1 MMTYP
6 FGRGRARAIPYACMG
21 VGMLLYVVFGFGPSL
36 ATIVFSF
43 TNISGVPGAKWSFLG
58 LANFQEFFT
67 SLTLPDSDAMG
78 ALQRTLIFAA
88 SVTMIQNALSLLIAS
103 LLNARLR
110 GRMVVRAIVFMPV
123 VLGVTVIGLMWT
135 LVLNPLGGPAET
147 LLGLFGA
154 SSSFLGD
161 YTWAFPL
168 CIAIQIWSAM
178 GFSVVIYL
186 AGLQTIPNDLREAAS
201 IDGATRWQAY
211 RSVVFPLLA
220 PTVTVNVL
228 LAIIGSL
235 QTWQIIYVLTNG
247 RQNTSVLGLSI
258 FQTGF
263 TETLRQGYAACLSIV
278 QFAIVL
284 VVALVFQVYL
294 RRREVQM

>member
-1 MMTYP
+1 
-6 FGRGRARAIPYACMG
+6 MG
-21 VGMLLYVVFGFGPSL
+21 IGMLLYVVFAFGPSL

-43 TNISGVPGAKWSFLG
+43 TNISGVPGAGWSFIG
-58 LANFQEFFT
+58 LANYQEFFT
-67 SLTLPDSDAMG
+67 SLTLPDSDALG

-88 SVTMIQNALSLLIAS
+88 AVTTIQNALSLLIAS

-110 GRMVVRAIVFMPV
+110 GRLVVRALVFMPV

-135 LVLNPLGGPAET
+135 LVLNPLGGPAES
-147 LLGLFGA
+147 LLNLFGA

-201 IDGATRWQAY
+201 IDGASRWQAY
-211 RSVVFPLLA
+211 RAVVFPLLA

-235 QTWQIIYVLTNG
+235 QTWQIIYILTNG

-263 TETLRQGYAACLSIV
+263 TETLRQGYAACLSMV

-284 VVALVFQVYL
+284 VVALVFQIYL

>member
-1 MMTYP
+1 MTTYP
-6 FGRGRARAIPYACMG
+6 FGRGWARAIPYVSMAA
-21 VGMLLYVVFGFGPSL
+21 GMLLYIVFGFGPSL

-43 TNISGVPGAKWSFLG
+43 TNISGVPDAGWSFIG
-58 LANFQEFFT
+58 LANYQEFFT
-67 SLTLPDSDAMG
+67 SLALPDSDALG

-88 SVTMIQNALSLLIAS
+88 AVTSIQNALALLVAS
-103 LLNARLR
+103 LLNGRLR
-110 GRMVVRAIVFMPV
+110 GRLVVRALVFMPT

-147 LLGLFGA
+147 FLGLFGLN
-154 SSSFLGD
+154 SSFFGD
-161 YTWAFPL
+161 YSWAFPL
-168 CIAIQIWSAM
+168 CIAIQIWSAL
-178 GFSVVIYL
+178 GFSTVIYL

-201 IDGATRWQAY
+201 IDGASKWQAY
-211 RSVVFPLLA
+211 RSVIFPLLA

-235 QTWQIIYVLTNG
+235 QTWQIIYILTNG
-247 RQNTSVLGLSI
+247 QQNTSVLGLTI

-263 TETLRQGYAACLSIV
+263 TGTLRQGYAACLTMV
-278 QFAIVL
+278 QFVIVL
-284 VVALVFQVYL
+284 VVALVFQIYL